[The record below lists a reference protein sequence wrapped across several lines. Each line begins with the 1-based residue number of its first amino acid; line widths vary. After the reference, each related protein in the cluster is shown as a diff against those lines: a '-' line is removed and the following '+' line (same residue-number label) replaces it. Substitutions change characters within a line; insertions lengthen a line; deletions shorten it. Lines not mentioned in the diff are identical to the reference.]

1 MIRLRRS
8 CSSATRARARSA
20 RTSKRA
26 PRRSSSTDRSAR
38 FDARHGRSA
47 VSRPT
52 PTRASS
58 SAGSAG
64 SPPASDP
71 AIPAILVACSSSM
84 ATPMRRSPLNRRSAS
99 SASRP
104 TSRTGTN
111 GSRSTDPM
119 ASLIDRA
126 LAIIGWFA
134 AAVQRLAGGSRKAP
148 TRVALALFV
157 LTAIPI
163 GLVSTSHRPT
173 DLSFEDM
180 RLERLPGLT
189 SWGRLEGELHR
200 TQSAF
205 GGLYELHDTKNPDL
219 YVIVITDADLPDGHA
234 MVTGRVSPRFTS
246 TGNAGSVDADVPAV
260 PRVDE
265 PIWLYLTPAVVGL
278 LLLLGQR
285 LGYPVVR
292 GDRRSEFFRAQVADG
307 EPVPV
312 EWSGRIGKEVVE
324 RGEARRATVAVA
336 QAPDA
341 TEMDDLT
348 IADEGRDAA
357 RTTRLR
363 QHAAI
368 REVRLCHLGRSEPGL
383 ELHPAASDIVLAFP
397 DRAARDR
404 LVARLL

>member
-1 MIRLRRS
+1 
-8 CSSATRARARSA
+8 
-20 RTSKRA
+20 
-26 PRRSSSTDRSAR
+26 
-38 FDARHGRSA
+38 
-47 VSRPT
+47 
-52 PTRASS
+52 
-58 SAGSAG
+58 
-64 SPPASDP
+64 
-71 AIPAILVACSSSM
+71 M
-84 ATPMRRSPLNRRSAS
+84 ATLV
-99 SASRP
+99 
-104 TSRTGTN
+104 
-111 GSRSTDPM
+111 
-119 ASLIDRA
+119 DRV
-126 LAIIGWFA
+126 LAGIGWVA
-134 AAVQRLAGGSRKAP
+134 ATARRLVGGSSR
-148 TRVALALFV
+148 RVTWVAIALFT

-180 RLERLPGLT
+180 RLERIPAMT
-189 SWGRLEGELHR
+189 SWGRLEGELHK
-200 TQSAF
+200 TSSAF

-234 MVTGRVSPRFTS
+234 MVTGQVSPRFTA
-246 TGNAGSVDADVPAV
+246 TGNAGSIDPDVPAV

-265 PIWLYLTPAVVGL
+265 PIWLYLTPALLGL

-307 EPVPV
+307 EAVAV
-312 EWSGRIGKEVVE
+312 EWSGRIGKEVVD

-368 REVRLCHLGRSEPGL
+368 REVRLCHLGRSERGV
-383 ELHPAASDIVLAFP
+383 ELHPAPSDIVLAFP